1 MSGFMIG
8 LISVIHVLTCIALM
22 VAILLQSGKGG
33 GLAGSFGG
41 GTSQTLFGGRGA
53 ATFLSRGA
61 TILAVVFF
69 LTSLTLGVT
78 SSHRTAVGGRSLI
91 QEEARQR
98 ARQGDQQAPTAPPM
112 GGAPAPGTGLSTP
125 PAPPA
130 TTPQGSAPQATPPRA
145 TAPQTAT
152 PRTATPTQQQAP
164 APSTQPP
171 ATAPSNTTTQPP
183 ASQEGTQ
190 TPEGDGTP

>member
-8 LISVIHVLTCIALM
+8 LISVVHVLTCIALM
-22 VAILLQSGKGG
+22 VTILLQSGKGG

-69 LTSLTLGVT
+69 LTSLTLGL
-78 SSHRTAVGGRSLI
+78 SSSRVTAVGSRSLI

-98 ARQGDQQAPTAPPM
+98 AREGQQAQPAAPPM
-112 GGAPAPGTGLSTP
+112 GGSQAPGQGVG
-125 PAPPA
+125 APPA
-130 TTPQGSAPQATPPRA
+130 GT
-145 TAPQTAT
+145 
-152 PRTATPTQQQAP
+152 QQAP
-164 APSTQPP
+164 APTTQQQTPSAQPP
-171 ATAPSNTTTQPP
+171 ATTTPSNTTQPP

-190 TPEGDGTP
+190 APQGNGTP

>member
-8 LISVIHVLTCIALM
+8 LISVLHVLTCVALM
-22 VAILLQSGKGG
+22 VTILLQSGKGG

-69 LTSLTLGVT
+69 LTSLTLGLT
-78 SSHRTAVGGRSLI
+78 SSRPTATGGRSLI

-98 ARQGDQQAPTAPPM
+98 ARQGTEQAPTAPPM
-112 GGAPAPGTGLSTP
+112 GGAPAPGTGLGTP
-125 PAPPA
+125 PSGTA
-130 TTPQGSAPQATPPRA
+130 TT
-145 TAPQTAT
+145 PQTAT
-152 PRTATPTQQQAP
+152 PPATSTQRAP
-164 APSTQPP
+164 ATTTTQPP

-183 ASQEGTQ
+183 ASQQGTQ
-190 TPEGDGTP
+190 APQGNGTP

>member
-8 LISVIHVLTCIALM
+8 LISVLHVLTCIALM

-78 SSHRTAVGGRSLI
+78 SSRRAAVGGRSLI

-98 ARQGDQQAPTAPPM
+98 ARQGDQAAPTAPPM
-112 GGAPAPGTGLSTP
+112 GGAPAPGAGLSTP

-130 TTPQGSAPQATPPRA
+130 TTPQGT
-145 TAPQTAT
+145 TPQTTT

-164 APSTQPP
+164 APSTQQPP
-171 ATAPSNTTTQPP
+171 ATTTPSNTTTQPP

-190 TPEGDGTP
+190 APEGDGTP

>member
-8 LISVIHVLTCIALM
+8 LISVIHVLTCISLM

-78 SSHRTAVGGRSLI
+78 SSRRTVAGGKSLI

-98 ARQGDQQAPTAPPM
+98 ARQGDQQAPATPPM

-125 PAPPA
+125 P
-130 TTPQGSAPQATPPRA
+130 
-145 TAPQTAT
+145 QTAT
-152 PRTATPTQQQAP
+152 QTQQQAP

-190 TPEGDGTP
+190 APGGDGTP

>member
-1 MSGFMIG
+1 MSSFIFG
-8 LISVIHVLTCIALM
+8 LISVIHVLTCIGLM
-22 VAILLQSGKGG
+22 ATILLQSGKGG

-69 LTSLTLGVT
+69 LTSLTLGL
-78 SSHRTAVGGRSLI
+78 SSSRTVGVGGRSLI

-98 ARQGDQQAPTAPPM
+98 ARQGGEQATPTAPPL
-112 GGAPAPGTGLSTP
+112 GGAPAPGTGLGTP
-125 PAPPA
+125 PAGTPPA
-130 TTPQGSAPQATPPRA
+130 TTPQA
-145 TAPQTAT
+145 TAPQTTT
-152 PRTATPTQQQAP
+152 PRTTQQQAP
-164 APSTQPP
+164 STTQQPP

-190 TPEGDGTP
+190 APEGDGTP

>member
-8 LISVIHVLTCIALM
+8 LISVLHVLTCVALM
-22 VAILLQSGKGG
+22 VTILLQSGKGG

-69 LTSLTLGVT
+69 LTSLTLGL
-78 SSHRTAVGGRSLI
+78 SSSRSTAVGGRSLI

-98 ARQGDQQAPTAPPM
+98 AREGQQAAPAAPPM
-112 GGAPAPGTGLSTP
+112 GGSQAPGQGVGAP
-125 PAPPA
+125 PAGTPAA
-130 TTPQGSAPQATPPRA
+130 TTPQA
-145 TAPQTAT
+145 TAPQTTT
-152 PRTATPTQQQAP
+152 PRPATQQAP
-164 APSTQPP
+164 APNAQQQAPSAPTPP
-171 ATAPSNTTTQPP
+171 ATAPSTQTQPP

-190 TPEGDGTP
+190 APQGNGTP

>member
-8 LISVIHVLTCIALM
+8 LISVLHVLICIALM
-22 VAILLQSGKGG
+22 VTILLQSGKGG

-69 LTSLTLGVT
+69 LTSLTLGLT
-78 SSHRTAVGGRSLI
+78 SSRQTSAGGGRSLI

-98 ARQGDQQAPTAPPM
+98 AREGQQATPAAPPM
-112 GGAPAPGTGLSTP
+112 GGATAPGTGAGTP
-125 PAPPA
+125 PAGTPPA
-130 TTPQGSAPQATPPRA
+130 TTPQT
-145 TAPQTAT
+145 TAPQTA
-152 PRTATPTQQQAP
+152 PSTQQQAP
-164 APSTQPP
+164 STQQQAPSTQPP
-171 ATAPSNTTTQPP
+171 ATAPGTTPQSPP
-183 ASQEGTQ
+183 TEGSQAPQ
-190 TPEGDGTP
+190 GDGTP

>member
-1 MSGFMIG
+1 MSGFMIA
-8 LISVIHVLTCIALM
+8 LISVLHVLTCIALM

-69 LTSLTLGVT
+69 LTSLTLGL
-78 SSHRTAVGGRSLI
+78 SSSRPTGAAGGRSLI

-98 ARQGDQQAPTAPPM
+98 ARQGAEQTPATPPM
-112 GGAPAPGTGLSTP
+112 GGAPAPGTGLG
-125 PAPPA
+125 
-130 TTPQGSAPQATPPRA
+130 TTPSG
-145 TAPQTAT
+145 TANPPQTAT
-152 PRTATPTQQQAP
+152 PPATTTPGTSQPP
-164 APSTQPP
+164 ATTRPSTTQPP

-183 ASQEGTQ
+183 ASQQGTQ
-190 TPEGDGTP
+190 TPQGSGTP

>member
-8 LISVIHVLTCIALM
+8 LISVVHVLTCIALM
-22 VAILLQSGKGG
+22 VTILLQSGKGG

-61 TILAVVFF
+61 TILAIVFF
-69 LTSLTLGVT
+69 LTSLTLGL
-78 SSHRTAVGGRSLI
+78 SSSRVTAVGGRSLI

-98 ARQGDQQAPTAPPM
+98 AREGQQAQPAAPPM
-112 GGAPAPGTGLSTP
+112 GGSQAPGQGVGAPTAGTP
-125 PAPPA
+125 SA
-130 TTPQGSAPQATPPRA
+130 TTPQAT
-145 TAPQTAT
+145 T
-152 PRTATPTQQQAP
+152 PRPATQQAP
-164 APSTQPP
+164 APTTQQQTPSAQPP
-171 ATAPSNTTTQPP
+171 ATTTPSNTTQPP

-190 TPEGDGTP
+190 APQGNGTP

>member
-1 MSGFMIG
+1 MSGFMMG
-8 LISVIHVLTCIALM
+8 LISVLHVLTCIALM
-22 VAILLQSGKGG
+22 VTILLQSGKGG

-69 LTSLTLGVT
+69 LTSLTLGL
-78 SSHRTAVGGRSLI
+78 SSSRTNTVGGRSLI

-98 ARQGDQQAPTAPPM
+98 AREGQQGTPAAPPM
-112 GGAPAPGTGLSTP
+112 GGSQAPGQGVGAP
-125 PAPPA
+125 PAGTPPA
-130 TTPQGSAPQATPPRA
+130 TTPQA
-145 TAPQTAT
+145 TAPQTTT
-152 PRTATPTQQQAP
+152 PRPATQQTPAP
-164 APSTQPP
+164 AT
-171 ATAPSNTTTQPP
+171 TAPSNTVTQPP

-190 TPEGDGTP
+190 APQGNGTP

>member
-1 MSGFMIG
+1 MSGFMMG
-8 LISVIHVLTCIALM
+8 LISVLHVLTCIALM
-22 VAILLQSGKGG
+22 VTILLQSGKGG

-61 TILAVVFF
+61 TILAIVFF
-69 LTSLTLGVT
+69 LTSLTLGL
-78 SSHRTAVGGRSLI
+78 SSSRTTATAGSKSLI

-98 ARQGDQQAPTAPPM
+98 AREGQQATPAAPPM
-112 GGAPAPGTGLSTP
+112 GGSQAPGQGVGAPTAGT
-125 PAPPA
+125 PPA
-130 TTPQGSAPQATPPRA
+130 TTPQT
-145 TAPQTAT
+145 TT
-152 PRTATPTQQQAP
+152 PRPATQQAPPPSTQQQ

-171 ATAPSNTTTQPP
+171 ATTAPSTTTQPP

-190 TPEGDGTP
+190 APQGNGTR

>member
-8 LISVIHVLTCIALM
+8 IIAVIHVLTCIALM

-69 LTSLTLGVT
+69 LTSLTLGL
-78 SSHRTAVGGRSLI
+78 SSSRPTGTAGGRSLI

-98 ARQGDQQAPTAPPM
+98 ARQGTEQTPNTAPPM
-112 GGAPAPGTGLSTP
+112 GGAPAPGSGLGTPSSGTGATP
-125 PAPPA
+125 QTGTPPA
-130 TTPQGSAPQATPPRA
+130 TTPGTAQPPTTTR
-145 TAPQTAT
+145 
-152 PRTATPTQQQAP
+152 
-164 APSTQPP
+164 PSTTQPP

-183 ASQEGTQ
+183 ASQQGTQ
-190 TPEGDGTP
+190 TPQGSGTP